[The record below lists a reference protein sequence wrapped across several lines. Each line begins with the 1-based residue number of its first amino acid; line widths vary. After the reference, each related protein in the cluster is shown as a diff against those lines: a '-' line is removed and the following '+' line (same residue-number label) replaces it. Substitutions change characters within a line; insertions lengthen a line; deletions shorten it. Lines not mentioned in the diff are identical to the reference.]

1 MFNNIIYFLVV
12 ILIFS
17 INYPDKGAKDTFPF
31 SISMLLG
38 SWVVFASYC
47 RMGFAAIQKRF
58 AIAGHEYLAARY
70 HLLISRLSILAVSL
84 FALDVYLFNLKYWI
98 QMIPGVIKLTVFQD
112 LFAVLLFILYLST
125 IWYYAYPVYRIM
137 IRQDITRK
145 VFLKSNLRLN
155 LPILFPWLT
164 ISLVYDLIAMI
175 SWDGTKGIFNSV
187 AGNLVFFLGFVLL
200 LMIYMPGM
208 IQYWWGCRPLKGSE
222 KARELKSFLDEKGF
236 KHRGLLTWPI
246 FEGRMMTAGI
256 MGLVPRHR
264 YILITDALLEILSV
278 DELKAVLA
286 HEMGHA
292 KYFHL
297 LFYLVFM
304 AGFMVI
310 SLGLQ
315 DFLPYL
321 YYIQPSLMGKI
332 SGGDT
337 QSVNLYYLALSIPML
352 ITLIVYFRYVM
363 GFFMRNFERQADLY
377 SARLM
382 GGPALTI
389 SSLEKIGYYSGKIR
403 DVPSWHHFS
412 IRQRVDC
419 LIKTL
424 EDPNLFKRHNRFVAR
439 AFIVY
444 IICALSLAVILNSG
458 TVKNRFVYSLAERA
472 LNQRLVDEPRNL
484 ELYKDLAM
492 VCHETGKYR
501 EAIDAYEKVLEIDP
515 DQAASLNNLAWILVT
530 APDERLR
537 DKVRGLILAK
547 RAVELE
553 RSSVFLD
560 TLAEA
565 YYANGMNNEAVKT
578 IREAISVAKEN
589 QGYYEKQL
597 EKFLPIENIDRKQ
610 ESVY

>member
-17 INYPDKGAKDTFPF
+17 INHPDKGSKDTFAFFVSVLLF
-31 SISMLLG
+31 SWAS
-38 SWVVFASYC
+38 FALYC
-47 RMGFAAIQKRF
+47 RMRFAAIQKKF
-58 AIAGHEYLAARY
+58 GSNVHENISAQY
-70 HLLISRLSILAVSL
+70 HLLISRLSILAISI
-84 FALDVYLFNLKYWI
+84 FALDVYILNLKYWI
-98 QMIPGVIKLTVFQD
+98 QMIPGVSRLTVFQD
-112 LFAVLLFILYLST
+112 LLAILLFIIYLST
-125 IWYYAYPVYRIM
+125 IWHHAYPVYRIM
-137 IRQDITRK
+137 IRQEITRK
-145 VFLKSNLRLN
+145 AYVKSNLRLN

-175 SWDGTKGIFNSV
+175 SWEGTKGFFNGIT
-187 AGNLVFFLGFVLL
+187 GNLIFFSGFVLL
-200 LMIYMPGM
+200 MMIYMPGM
-208 IQYWWGCRPLKGSE
+208 IQRWWGCRPLRGSE
-222 KARELKSFLDEKGF
+222 KAGELKAFLDEKGF
-236 KHRGLLTWPI
+236 RHRGLLTWPI

-256 MGLVPRHR
+256 MGIAPRHR
-264 YILITDALLEILSV
+264 YILITDSLLEILSV
-278 DELKAVLA
+278 DELKAVIA
-286 HEMGHA
+286 HEIAHA

-321 YYIQPSLMGKI
+321 YYIHPPLIGLI

-337 QSVNLYYLALSIPML
+337 QSVNLYYLTLSIPML

-382 GGPALTI
+382 GGPALTV
-389 SSLEKIGYYSGKIR
+389 SSLEKIAYYSGKIR

-419 LIKTL
+419 LMKTL
-424 EDPNLFKRHNRFVAR
+424 VDPALFKRHNRFIAK
-439 AFIVY
+439 AIIVY
-444 IICALSLAVILNSG
+444 ILCTLSLAVILNSG
-458 TVKNRFVYSLAERA
+458 TVKNRFVYSLTEKA
-472 LNQRLVDEPRNL
+472 LKQRLVDNPGNL
-484 ELYKDLAM
+484 ELYRDLAM
-492 VCHETGKYR
+492 VCHETGKYQ
-501 EAIDAYEKVLEIDP
+501 EAINAYEKVLEIDP
-515 DQAASLNNLAWILVT
+515 NQAASLNNLAWILTT

-537 DKVRGLILAK
+537 DKVRALNLAK
-547 RAVELE
+547 KAVEIE

-565 YYANGMNNEAVKT
+565 YYANGMKNEAVET
-578 IREAISVAKEN
+578 ISEAISAAKEN
-589 QGYYEKQL
+589 RTYYEKQL
-597 EKFLPIENIDRKQ
+597 EKFLSTDD
-610 ESVY
+610 